1 MHYYI
6 NTLHTNFLQKSEK
19 NIDILEQMFYY
30 INDFELI
37 NYKNSNNKYTKIKL
51 CDTIQKRKEI
61 YMFEELDK
69 LINFIQKE
77 YIEFNEKWQKNSK
90 FYKRKT

>member
-1 MHYYI
+1 
-6 NTLHTNFLQKSEK
+6 
-19 NIDILEQMFYY
+19 MF
-30 INDFELI
+30 FELK

-51 CDTIQKRKEI
+51 CDKIQKRKEI

-77 YIEFNEKWQKNSK
+77 YIEFNEKWQKSN
-90 FYKRKT
+90 YYII